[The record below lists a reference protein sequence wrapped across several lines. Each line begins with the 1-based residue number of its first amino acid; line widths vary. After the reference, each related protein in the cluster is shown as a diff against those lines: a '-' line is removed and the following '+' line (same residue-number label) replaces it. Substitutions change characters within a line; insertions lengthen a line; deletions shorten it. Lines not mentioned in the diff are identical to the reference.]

1 MEQFATEEQQVEAI
15 KKFWKENGL
24 VIILG
29 VVIGLGGLWGWRY
42 YSESQLASK
51 EEASTAYQAS
61 LEQLVNAN
69 DVAAVSSF
77 ASTHKDSGY
86 ADLSSLVA
94 AQKAV
99 QDGDLDLAATTLSLV
114 ASSAK
119 TPEIADIA
127 KIRLARVQLAQ
138 DKLDDAMA
146 TLNIVTAEAFS
157 AQVAELKGDI
167 YAAQN
172 NIEQAK
178 LAYGEALEAEQA
190 SPLVQ
195 LKLDNLAV
203 STGS

>member
-29 VVIGLGGLWGWRY
+29 AVIGLGGLWGWRY
-42 YSESQLASK
+42 YSETQLTSK
-51 EEASTAYQAS
+51 EIASVAYQNS
-61 LEQLVNAN
+61 IEQLVNNN
-69 DVAAVSSF
+69 DVDAVSAF
-77 ASTHKDSGY
+77 ASAHKDSGY
-86 ADLSSLVA
+86 ADMSSLVA

-99 QDGDLDLAATTLSLV
+99 QNGDLALAATTLSAV
-114 ASSAK
+114 VSSAK

-127 KIRLARVQLAQ
+127 KIRLARVQMAQ
-138 DKLDDAMA
+138 ANYDDAMA
-146 TLNIVTAEAFS
+146 TLNIVTADAFN

-167 YAAQN
+167 FAAQN

-178 LAYGEALEAEQA
+178 LAYGEALDAEQV

-203 STGS
+203 SSGS